1 MSPQD
6 YDKLTSE
13 VDIVINNAAS
23 VDFNSRVDIAMK
35 INAKG
40 PLNVLNFCKDCP
52 NMSVLCHVS
61 TAYVGCNQ
69 P

>member
-1 MSPQD
+1 MSPED
-6 YDKLTSE
+6 YEKLTSE
-13 VDIVINNAAS
+13 VEIVINNAAS
-23 VDFNSRVDIAMK
+23 VDFNSRVDIAMR

-40 PLNVLNFCKDCP
+40 PINVLNFCKDCP
-52 NMSVLCHVS
+52 NLVQFTHVS

>member
-1 MSPQD
+1 MNPED
-6 YDKLTSE
+6 YEKLTNE

-23 VDFNSRVDIAMK
+23 VDFNSRVDIALK

-40 PLNVLNFCKDCP
+40 PINVLNFCKDCP
-52 NMSVLCHVS
+52 QLEIFCHVS